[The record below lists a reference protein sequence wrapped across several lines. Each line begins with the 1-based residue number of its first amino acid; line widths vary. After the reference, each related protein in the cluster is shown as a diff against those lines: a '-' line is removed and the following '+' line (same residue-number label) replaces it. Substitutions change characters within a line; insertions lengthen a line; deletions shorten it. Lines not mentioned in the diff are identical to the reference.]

1 MCHGVVPD
9 ASIALQVEPS
19 KEEVKTAQL
28 AALLLPL
35 RACQSQAKKG
45 KTNPS
50 VSLIV
55 ADSMKWK
62 KMYAGHV
69 TELHAQAPVL
79 LEVSQQLQ
87 VSLHLAL

>member
-1 MCHGVVPD
+1 MPD
-9 ASIALQVEPS
+9 TSIALQVEPN

-35 RACQSQAKKG
+35 RGCQSQAKKG
-45 KTNPS
+45 KLNPS

-62 KMYAGHV
+62 KMYAAHV

-87 VSLHLAL
+87 VILHLAL